1 MERSENYIKFNY
13 EVKFYTK
20 YFLQEV
26 LKTLNHFC
34 LQDIFYLLRSYFY
47 HLAKLYLQFISQ
59 LIKCMYVKENLRGSL

>member
-13 EVKFYTK
+13 KVKFYTK
-20 YFLQEV
+20 CFLQEV

-47 HLAKLYLQFISQ
+47 HLAKLYLQFIRQ
-59 LIKCMYVKENLRGSL
+59 LIKRMYVKEDLRGSL